1 MLVSGWNCY
10 SKIKDGPS
18 LSLLSCESSL
28 SKKALI
34 ENPLGAAD
42 AQIAKSSRRESIGLS
57 EIQNVLE
64 ILFNPRFLLMSA

>member
-1 MLVSGWNCY
+1 MVPPFLCY
-10 SKIKDGPS
+10 PVNRHC
-18 LSLLSCESSL
+18 L
-28 SKKALI
+28 KKALI

-64 ILFNPRFLLMSA
+64 ILFNPRFLLMST